1 MTDQIPQRR
10 QLVTAVPGPRS
21 QDLMAR
27 KAAAVADG
35 VGTTMPVF
43 ADRAGGGVVVDID
56 GNGFST
62 ECEPPAAKAGQ
73 PTRSSDLKCWSEG

>member
-1 MTDQIPQRR
+1 
-10 QLVTAVPGPRS
+10 
-21 QDLMAR
+21 MAR

-35 VGTTMPVF
+35 VGTTMAVF

-62 ECEPPAAKAGQ
+62 ECEPTSCQGRAANAQQRFHVQVSGMRVVLPA
-73 PTRSSDLKCWSEG
+73 THSEAIGRV